1 MARFRDFDSDGTEV
15 YDKVDGDLHVRTM
28 AWSDINVFSELQNKN
43 KAHISK
49 WEITYQI
56 NPGMTS
62 IDFGVW
68 LGENAIGKITLWNI
82 DKIQNVCK
90 VSYWIDADHSG
101 NGYMTTALDFVVSYA
116 FSNLNMFEIV
126 VPVQP
131 RNDPSI
137 RVLEKLKFT
146 RLGQSVFETL
156 DGRLVTHYIY
166 VRNVNANL

>member
-101 NGYMTTALDFVVSYA
+101 KGYMTTALDFVVSYA

-131 RNDPSI
+131 GNDPSI